1 MQSHE
6 LQDNGTQELLI
17 GLKSFSLPG
26 GEEATRSVRRVRLT
40 EEGEMRSAPGACWI
54 PFTAEEVIDVRRS
67 GFVWEACLR
76 AAKLVPMSVTDA
88 YENGHGRLVVKV
100 AGALPLVNARG
111 PDFDRGEL
119 QRYLSGVIWCPPIL
133 VAHPTLEWRAIGAQT
148 LRVRDKEDPTG
159 ATVDIDLGDG
169 GCPLGCRADRPRMV
183 GKRTELTPWTG
194 RAMNFQEI
202 GGLRIP
208 KRVEAAWLLTE
219 GEFIYFRAD
228 VTSMKTEC

>member
-26 GEEATRSVRRVRLT
+26 GEEAARSVRRVRLT

-67 GFVWEACLR
+67 GFVWEARLR
-76 AAKLVPMSVTDA
+76 AAKLVPMLVTDA

-100 AGALPLVNARG
+100 A
-111 PDFDRGEL
+111 
-119 QRYLSGVIWCPPIL
+119 
-133 VAHPTLEWRAIGAQT
+133 GAQT

-183 GKRTELTPWTG
+183 GKNTISTPWTG
-194 RAMNFQEI
+194 LPWVFGSSTGCAYPSGSRPHGF
-202 GGLRIP
+202 
-208 KRVEAAWLLTE
+208 
-219 GEFIYFRAD
+219 
-228 VTSMKTEC
+228 